1 MASFEKSRGEPRR
14 TERLPLSFDAITPAW
29 LTELLRHQ
37 YPGTVISDMHLLS
50 EIKGH
55 TSKARYAIDRNQAA
69 LDAGLPDQICLK
81 ANLTGDP
88 LSSNACVNEA
98 RFYGLF
104 SGTLDLPAPRCF
116 LADWDDDAEGQQG
129 LVILE
134 DLVPLGG
141 EFGTSGQSLTHDA
154 MASALTEMARLHG
167 MTWALPD
174 LDRQRW
180 LLTGTTPATAGDD
193 YWTLMRDYVARH
205 NEKPEHLAVL
215 PAWASADPQR
225 LHKAYRQLCERE
237 AGDHSPLCLVHGDA
251 HIGNSYLRPDGARMW
266 FDWQIVRKAR
276 PWRDVAY
283 FMVGSLGIDQRRAS
297 ERALIRHYCDEMS
310 GHGVRLDFDTA
321 WDDYRRWILWGLI
334 AWHLNIN
341 PNEDTVASLDRFGT
355 AAKDLDTGS
364 FYGF

>member
-1 MASFEKSRGEPRR
+1 VRSFEISRGYPDRAD
-14 TERLPLSFDAITPAW
+14 RLPLAFDAISPAS
-29 LTELLRHQ
+29 LTALLQHR
-37 YPGTVISDMHLLS
+37 YPGAVISDMHLLS

-69 LDAGLPDQICLK
+69 QDAGLPDQICLK

-98 RFYGLF
+98 RFYKLF
-104 SGTLDLPAPRCF
+104 GGVRDLPAPRCF
-116 LADWDDDAEGQQG
+116 FADWDDDAAGEQG

-141 EFGTSGQSLTHDA
+141 EFGTSGQSLSEDT
-154 MASALTEMARLHG
+154 MASALAEMARLHG
-167 MTWALPD
+167 ATWASPE
-174 LDRQRW
+174 LDRQPW
-180 LLTGTTPATAGDD
+180 LLTGTAPTTAGDD
-193 YWTLMRDYVARH
+193 YWTLMRDYVGRH

-215 PAWASADPQR
+215 PAWASKDPQR
-225 LHKAYRQLCERE
+225 MHDAFRQLCERE
-237 AGDHSPLCLVHGDA
+237 IADRSPLCLVHGDA
-251 HIGNSYLRPDGARMW
+251 HIGNSYLRRDGARMW

-283 FMVGSLGIDQRRAS
+283 FMVGSLDIEQRRTS
-297 ERALIRHYCDEMS
+297 ERALVRHYCDEMS
-310 GHGVRLDFDTA
+310 RQGVALDFDSA

-341 PNEDTVASLDRFGT
+341 PNEDTVVSLARFGT
-355 AAKDLDTGS
+355 AATDLDTGS
-364 FYGF
+364 FYRF